1 MGLGWIGVFITKLQ
15 EDWNLHGSDRQSRP
29 SRPSRPSQLYFG
41 EALAQHGPLMAIN
54 TGSSSKEN
62 SPNKKVPVLTLHGQ
76 QSLEMTQDA
85 LPERTAPYA

>member
-1 MGLGWIGVFITKLQ
+1 
-15 EDWNLHGSDRQSRP
+15 
-29 SRPSRPSQLYFG
+29 
-41 EALAQHGPLMAIN
+41 MAFN